1 MNILS
6 AVALTYIT
14 SPQERAAATRTYQ
27 VYDRH
32 TDLNVGTPLATRAAA
47 SRKVDR
53 LDNAY
58 GAYRYGV
65 R

>member
-1 MNILS
+1 M
-6 AVALTYIT
+6 YI
-14 SPQERAAATRTYQ
+14 

-32 TDLNVGTPLATRAAA
+32 TGRVMGKPYTSLSRA
-47 SRKVDR
+47 RRRVDA

-65 R
+65 RPAP

>member
-1 MNILS
+1 M
-6 AVALTYIT
+6 IT
-14 SPQERAAATRTYQ
+14 TQTVRAAVNPNPVTYQ

-32 TDLNVGTPLATRAAA
+32 TGLNVGKPLATRAAA

-65 R
+65 RL